1 MKIYTTGD
9 LIRQTKAINYNYM
22 PQRPYRLFIREGL
35 YTWYSLEYLVDS
47 HRSSIKEIQD
57 DIYYSMIT
65 DIFRE
70 PTGET
75 F

>member
-9 LIRQTKAINYNYM
+9 LIRQTKAINFNFRPYM
-22 PQRPYRLFIREGL
+22 AYRLFIRENPL
-35 YTWYSLEYLVDS
+35 SWYAYEYNVVTHQHYLV
-47 HRSSIKEIQD
+47 EVQD